1 VSPPDSEL
9 IARVLAANDREA
21 FAELVH
27 RHQSA
32 VRLFLRHLTTG
43 NSALADDLAQETF
56 LQTWRSLARFEGR
69 ANFSTWLLGIAHNRW
84 RNVCRRQRTELAAT
98 RDLAAPDVSP
108 SFVRNSD
115 LRQDLSAAI
124 RELSADEQNAV
135 HLCFHHG
142 LTHSEAAE
150 VLGWPLG
157 TVKTDLLRAKEK
169 LRLHLSSWNLQA

>member
-1 VSPPDSEL
+1 VSSPDSEL
-9 IARVLAANDREA
+9 IARVLAANDRES

-32 VRLFLRHLTTG
+32 VRLFLRHLTRG

-56 LQTWRSLARFEGR
+56 FQAWRGLARFEGR
-69 ANFSTWLLGIAHNRW
+69 ATFSTWLLGIAHNQW
-84 RNVCRRQRTELAAT
+84 RNACRRQRTELAAA

-108 SFVRNSD
+108 CFVRHSD
-115 LRQDLSAAI
+115 LQQDLAAAI
-124 RELSADEQNAV
+124 GELSPGEQHTV
-135 HLCFHHG
+135 HLCFHQG

-169 LRLHLSSWNLQA
+169 LRLRLSSWNLHA